1 MQLPSGRG
9 LSLIHLN
16 HAACDSAAHRAAVTW
31 GESDA
36 CQHREGDTQ
45 ACSRRDKCS
54 SLEAPERQVQRATC
68 KTVQA
73 DPRAVCVWRLDCR
86 STVAIHC
93 SLHTRSSAR
102 SERTHVKGNSGPAR
116 PSHSLP
122 PQPLPERGPLISAQS
137 HRPIRRAHQASQT
150 TAPRPKQT
158 QLCSSLPSAA

>member
-45 ACSRRDKCS
+45 ACSRRDKCRE
-54 SLEAPERQVQRATC
+54 LRARRC
-68 KTVQA
+68 KRT
-73 DPRAVCVWRLDCR
+73 RALCVWRLDCR

>member
-73 DPRAVCVWRLDCR
+73 DPRAVCVASRL
-86 STVAIHC
+86 
-93 SLHTRSSAR
+93 SLHR
-102 SERTHVKGNSGPAR
+102 G
-116 PSHSLP
+116 HSLLAP
-122 PQPLPERGPLISAQS
+122 HALVSPQ
-137 HRPIRRAHQASQT
+137 
-150 TAPRPKQT
+150 
-158 QLCSSLPSAA
+158 

>member
-31 GESDA
+31 ANQTPVSTERVTHRPALDA
-36 CQHREGDTQ
+36 TS
-45 ACSRRDKCS
+45 AAASRHQSDKCRE
-54 SLEAPERQVQRATC
+54 LRARRC
-68 KTVQA
+68 KRT
-73 DPRAVCVWRLDCR
+73 RALCVWRLDCR